1 MPEQIKLHSSACD
14 KKFCPDS
21 CRSPVKKQKSGFVLE
36 NAAIEHGEDALLHSK
51 IHLCT
56 PETKVNSSWMSFFLS
71 SC

>member
-1 MPEQIKLHSSACD
+1 MPEQIELHSSACD

-36 NAAIEHGEDALLHSK
+36 NAASEDVLLHSE

-56 PETKVNSSWMSFFLS
+56 PETKVNTS
-71 SC
+71 